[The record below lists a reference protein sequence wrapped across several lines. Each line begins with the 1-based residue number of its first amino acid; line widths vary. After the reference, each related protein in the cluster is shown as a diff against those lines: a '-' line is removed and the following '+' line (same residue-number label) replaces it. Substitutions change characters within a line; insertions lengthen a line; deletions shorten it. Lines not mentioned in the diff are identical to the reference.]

1 MKINDAE
8 DAKKAQSAVVMK
20 EFLQVEKIVSK
31 EQPSK
36 KEQEL
41 INSITKKEESDSGDK
56 SAATLCIKSSFEK
69 QVESSEQEASIF
81 KKEVQIVKNKSYSS
95 TKTDVSVCV
104 STVSKKN
111 DKELQSTNKNAEII
125 SLYGL
130 LNLFLH

>member
-41 INSITKKEESDSGDK
+41 INSLKKKEESRSGDK
-56 SAATLCIKSSFEK
+56 SAANLCIKSSFEK

>member
-1 MKINDAE
+1 MKVNDAE

-41 INSITKKEESDSGDK
+41 IDLIMTKKEESDSGDK
-56 SAATLCIKSSFEK
+56 NAAILSIKSSFEN
-69 QVESSEQEASIF
+69 QVESSEKEASIF
-81 KKEVQIVKNKSYSS
+81 EKEVQVVKNKSYSS
-95 TKTDVSVCV
+95 TKTDVTGCV
-104 STVSKKN
+104 STVLKKN
-111 DKELQSTNKNAEII
+111 DKELPSTNKNAEII

-130 LNLFLH
+130 LIFF

>member
-69 QVESSEQEASIF
+69 QNESSEQEASIF

>member
-1 MKINDAE
+1 
-8 DAKKAQSAVVMK
+8 MK

-41 INSITKKEESDSGDK
+41 INSTTKKEESDSGDK

-69 QVESSEQEASIF
+69 QNESSEQEASIF

-104 STVSKKN
+104 STVSKKMTKSFN
-111 DKELQSTNKNAEII
+111 QLTKTQR
-125 SLYGL
+125 
-130 LNLFLH
+130 

>member
-1 MKINDAE
+1 
-8 DAKKAQSAVVMK
+8 MK

-69 QVESSEQEASIF
+69 QVESSEKEASIF

-95 TKTDVSVCV
+95 TKTDVSVCF

-130 LNLFLH
+130 LNFFLH

>member
-41 INSITKKEESDSGDK
+41 INSLKKK
-56 SAATLCIKSSFEK
+56 KKAVQVIKVQQISASN
-69 QVESSEQEASIF
+69 QAS
-81 KKEVQIVKNKSYSS
+81 KNKL
-95 TKTDVSVCV
+95 KVLN
-104 STVSKKN
+104 KKQAFL
-111 DKELQSTNKNAEII
+111 KRSTNCEK
-125 SLYGL
+125 
-130 LNLFLH
+130 